1 MKKSFF
7 LFTLVFLLG
16 CSDSKDDLSR
26 EIDTVILDDLIQH
39 SNEFDKRVYSFDNGL
54 HLAVG
59 YGIANSIM
67 VEGIDGNII
76 IDASDQYR

>member
-1 MKKSFF
+1 MLSHISMKKSLF

-39 SNEFDKRVYSFDNGL
+39 SNEFDKHVYSFDNGL

-59 YGIANSIM
+59 YG
-67 VEGIDGNII
+67 
-76 IDASDQYR
+76 